1 MRPEVGCGG
10 ADKWTVVPDW
20 AFPGYWWTYGRGN
33 LFCDAGHYCPNTT
46 AQIPCPRGYYCKTG
60 STKPTKCPP
69 LMTCPEKSEV
79 PSDNYAGMV
88 LDLAMFVGLWVV
100 WMLYRWYHRLLRKLS
115 KKQRLKMNG
124 EDYHAPKHIF
134 GHASQEMSQAVSAEA
149 AAGEAAETASGDGE
163 QQVSGQGQEENG
175 DVLSIGAM
183 SRTQSAELQDG
194 GDEERQGRRRSN
206 SGALARI
213 IKSISPQKTNR
224 HSPSKQGSVHVPVWA
239 SFGGPAPGS
248 ADYCPLMGQPPTHP
262 ADPSQAGAILTSPR
276 MSSPGPQ
283 EAARPMLD
291 VEFTNMG
298 MRLKGTGRKVLAG
311 VTGRLRE
318 SRMTAIMG
326 PSGAGKTSLMA
337 ALAGKASYGTVSGSV
352 KVNGKADKLLR
363 YKRVMGFV
371 PQDDI
376 MYTNL
381 TVEENLLFS
390 AQYRLPVHYTHA
402 QHVYYVERAIQILA
416 LDDIRNEIIGDEEVR
431 GISGG
436 QRKRVN
442 VGLELVADPIML
454 FLDEPTSG
462 LDSTSSKMVISA
474 LQQVAHMGVT
484 IAAVIHQ
491 PSYEIFQMFD
501 DILLLAKGGRTA
513 FYGPEGQVQGYFEK
527 LGYALPQRT
536 NPADVYMDIIAG
548 IKSRVDGPP
557 QTPQDLAAA
566 WDDHNLPPDQPPTPR
581 PLPDSDTDS
590 DSGQADSSL
599 SGFGP
604 AELAEYSI
612 PLPGTPMTPAVGPM
626 HNKAGQWLRRKWKKG
641 LLVGAYLGKELRE
654 QMAAFRCQLT
664 SRVPHKWKP
673 AFLRSDQPQHVEA
686 DLLSRQGSRASLLSR
701 EGSMAS
707 QMLQDRAISS
717 RASRSG
723 QAPKR
728 SKRPTPGFRR
738 QFVWCLSRV
747 ALQRTREPLIVVTDY
762 AIFAL
767 TGLALGS
774 ITDRGRGNIMRFDVD
789 TLYNNVALGLLTT
802 VSALRTFGVHR
813 VVFYREAASGL
824 NKFAFFLAQDTFD
837 HTGTLLK
844 SLLYMVMYYS
854 FAQPRAVIWQMYLC
868 TVAIVYACTG
878 TAYLMSQVMEPA
890 SAQLAAAIY
899 SLIAALLGRRH
910 DGPLLLW
917 CIYNLSFA
925 RWGLEGRFHDSQQ
938 AASSLDVQ
946 QVAAFQGMTN
956 DVFRCDDE
964 CCCKC
969 QVMYG
974 RCVLWHVT
982 HQPAA
987 RYCSFW
993 SQWLQKKNTADC
1005 SQVS

>member
-1 MRPEVGCGG
+1 M
-10 ADKWTVVPDW
+10 
-20 AFPGYWWTYGRGN
+20 
-33 LFCDAGHYCPNTT
+33 
-46 AQIPCPRGYYCKTG
+46 
-60 STKPTKCPP
+60 
-69 LMTCPEKSEV
+69 
-79 PSDNYAGMV
+79 
-88 LDLAMFVGLWVV
+88 LDL
-100 WMLYRWYHRLLRKLS
+100 
-115 KKQRLKMNG
+115 
-124 EDYHAPKHIF
+124 
-134 GHASQEMSQAVSAEA
+134 
-149 AAGEAAETASGDGE
+149 
-163 QQVSGQGQEENG
+163 
-175 DVLSIGAM
+175 
-183 SRTQSAELQDG
+183 
-194 GDEERQGRRRSN
+194 
-206 SGALARI
+206 
-213 IKSISPQKTNR
+213 
-224 HSPSKQGSVHVPVWA
+224 
-239 SFGGPAPGS
+239 
-248 ADYCPLMGQPPTHP
+248 
-262 ADPSQAGAILTSPR
+262 
-276 MSSPGPQ
+276 
-283 EAARPMLD
+283 
-291 VEFTNMG
+291 EFTNMG
-298 MRLKGTGRKVLAG
+298 MRLKDRAEG
-311 VTGRLRE
+311 VGGVDR
-318 SRMTAIMG
+318 S
-326 PSGAGKTSLMA
+326 GKTSLMA

-654 QMAAFRCQLT
+654 QMAAFRC
-664 SRVPHKWKP
+664 VFCW
-673 AFLRSDQPQHVEA
+673 
-686 DLLSRQGSRASLLSR
+686 
-701 EGSMAS
+701 
-707 QMLQDRAISS
+707 
-717 RASRSG
+717 
-723 QAPKR
+723 
-728 SKRPTPGFRR
+728 
-738 QFVWCLSRV
+738 
-747 ALQRTREPLIVVTDY
+747 AL
-762 AIFAL
+762 
-767 TGLALGS
+767 
-774 ITDRGRGNIMRFDVD
+774 
-789 TLYNNVALGLLTT
+789 
-802 VSALRTFGVHR
+802 
-813 VVFYREAASGL
+813 
-824 NKFAFFLAQDTFD
+824 
-837 HTGTLLK
+837 
-844 SLLYMVMYYS
+844 
-854 FAQPRAVIWQMYLC
+854 
-868 TVAIVYACTG
+868 
-878 TAYLMSQVMEPA
+878 
-890 SAQLAAAIY
+890 
-899 SLIAALLGRRH
+899 
-910 DGPLLLW
+910 
-917 CIYNLSFA
+917 
-925 RWGLEGRFHDSQQ
+925 
-938 AASSLDVQ
+938 
-946 QVAAFQGMTN
+946 
-956 DVFRCDDE
+956 
-964 CCCKC
+964 
-969 QVMYG
+969 
-974 RCVLWHVT
+974 
-982 HQPAA
+982 
-987 RYCSFW
+987 
-993 SQWLQKKNTADC
+993 
-1005 SQVS
+1005 